1 MQPSAVFVMLTFAA
15 GVLGVTFPDPF
26 FSWGEDFDEKKK
38 AHHHHPFHHDH
49 GQPDDVPPPAPQP
62 PVILTF
68 FNAICT
74 DGYNGEASLVYNHNA
89 TVNACEAYSKR
100 TEENPCPSCK
110 MIMDWQGIPMC
121 HSPSQCIREAEMTA
135 YCLQFG
141 ANYATL

>member
-1 MQPSAVFVMLTFAA
+1 MQRSAVFVMLTFAA

-26 FSWGEDFDEKKK
+26 FQHFGEKFEEKKK
-38 AHHHHPFHHDH
+38 AHPFGHHHKE
-49 GQPDDVPPPAPQP
+49 PPAPPQP
-62 PVILTF
+62 PIILTY

-74 DGYNGEASLVYNHNA
+74 DGNSGEASLVYNHNA

-100 TEENPCPSCK
+100 TEENPCPNCQ

-121 HSPSQCIREAEMTA
+121 HSQSQCIREAEMTA